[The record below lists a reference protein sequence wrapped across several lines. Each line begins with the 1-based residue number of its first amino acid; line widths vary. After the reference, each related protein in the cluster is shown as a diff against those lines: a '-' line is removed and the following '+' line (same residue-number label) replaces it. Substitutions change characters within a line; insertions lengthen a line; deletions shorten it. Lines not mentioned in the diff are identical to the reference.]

1 MKITNFF
8 KLATMAMMTIS
19 LFTFGTCAGDED
31 EDEPNEKPTVQKQLK
46 VEPRTLPFPAE
57 GGTANIDMTFTGY
70 KYYGVYI
77 ENSAEVDWLTMT
89 NRSQS
94 QCSFVAKANN
104 TGSPRSCNIVVY
116 ATNDDGEIESLDQT
130 DYVKVNVTQPSGAV
144 SNITLELEKETA
156 EYDFKNYWDLTI
168 KFFTNTELA
177 EGEFTTVSDVEWIKV
192 NNNGWWSNDI
202 RFDIY
207 ENPSSEPRT
216 GHITATIKKDGVK
229 VEKILTVIQQ
239 GQTFPPIIDVE
250 NFGGIGVYFNGC
262 VNVTRTY
269 LSSGEVEH
277 LVDCVTYFDP
287 FARSYYWR
295 TEEAK
300 AAEWKHSVSSND
312 DGGLHL
318 ESRWDTPSG
327 AVHLEATADIDV
339 NNINGTIKT
348 LTVNRQIDYDDYS
361 VHTMI
366 TAHNIPLNGGGKVSN
381 GSDII
386 IVETTHNDY
395 GMIYITAG
403 GRIPV
408 NHVVN
413 GVADD
418 DWYLNV
424 KFYKKSSD

>member
-1 MKITNFF
+1 
-8 KLATMAMMTIS
+8 MTIS

-94 QCSFVAKANN
+94 RCSFQAKANN

-116 ATNDDGEIESLDQT
+116 ATDEDGELESLDQT
-130 DYVKVNVTQPSGAV
+130 DYVKVSVTQPSGAV

-216 GHITATIKKDGVK
+216 GHITATIEKNGIK
-229 VEKILTVIQQ
+229 VEKTLTVIQQ
-239 GQTFPPIIDVE
+239 GQTLPPVIDVE

-300 AAEWKHSVSSND
+300 ATEWKHSVSSND

-366 TAHNIPLNGGGKVSN
+366 TAHNIPLNGSSK
-381 GSDII
+381 GSDITF
-386 IVETTHNDY
+386 VETTHNDY

>member
-104 TGSPRSCNIVVY
+104 TGSPRSCNVIVY
-116 ATNDDGEIESLDQT
+116 ATDEDGELESLDQT
-130 DYVKVNVTQPSGAV
+130 DYVKVSVTQPSGAV

-239 GQTFPPIIDVE
+239 GQTFPPIINVE
-250 NFGGIGVYFNGC
+250 NFGRISVDFTGS

-269 LSSGEVEH
+269 LKSGEVEH
-277 LVDCVTYFDP
+277 LVYHLTRFDP
-287 FARSYYWR
+287 FMRSSYWSNDEARAS
-295 TEEAK
+295 
-300 AAEWKHSVSSND
+300 EWKSSVSSND

-318 ESRWDTPSG
+318 ESRYDTPSG

-366 TAHNIPLNGGGKVSN
+366 TAHNIPLNGSSK
-381 GSDII
+381 GSDIT

-395 GMIYITAG
+395 GMIYITAE
-403 GRIPV
+403 GRVPV
-408 NHVVN
+408 DHVVN